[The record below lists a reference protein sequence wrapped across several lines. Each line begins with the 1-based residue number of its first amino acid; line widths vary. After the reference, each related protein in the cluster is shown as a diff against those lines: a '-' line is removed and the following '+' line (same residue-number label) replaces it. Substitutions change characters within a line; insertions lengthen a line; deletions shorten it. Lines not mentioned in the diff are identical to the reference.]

1 MHAVALRY
9 LDQVARLGSIRR
21 ASEVLNVASS
31 AVNRQILKLESEL
44 GIVLFDRTGNGVR
57 PTPAGEIV
65 VRHARETLASWGR
78 VKADISSLAGSI
90 AGEVR
95 LISIPSFLI
104 RVVPRAIEQVARR
117 HPRVAYRVIEADP
130 TDHVEEMRA
139 GRPDLAILFTDK
151 RYRDYELVTRLKA
164 AVGAIVAPDH
174 PLASRDGVTL
184 TQCAAY
190 PVTML
195 SDPWLLDA
203 ASEVEFVR
211 SGARFEPRLSSNS
224 FNLMKEMM
232 KSGLAIGFFTQVGFL
247 QEIARGELKHVPLT
261 EDQLASNEMGLFVHR
276 SRSSGPA
283 IEALTKALIVELSAL
298 EREIDTIGASV
309 NRPRKSGTRR
319 RKPRELNP
327 ASPRSK

>member
-9 LDQVARLGSIRR
+9 LDQVARFGSIRR
-21 ASEVLNVASS
+21 ASEVLHVASS

-44 GIVLFDRTGNGVR
+44 GMVLFDRTGNGVR

-65 VRHARETLASWGR
+65 VRHARETLANWGR
-78 VKADISSLAGSI
+78 VKADISSLAGDI

-95 LISIPSFLI
+95 LISIPAFLL
-104 RVVPRAIEQVARR
+104 RVVPRAIAAVAAR

-151 RYRDYELVTRLKA
+151 RYRDYDLAARLKA
-164 AVGAIVAPDH
+164 AVGAVVSPDH
-174 PLASRDGVTL
+174 PIASRASVTL
-184 TQCAAY
+184 TECAAY

-211 SGARFEPRLSSNS
+211 SGARFNTRLSSNS
-224 FNLMKEMM
+224 FNLMKELMR
-232 KSGLAIGFFTQVGFL
+232 SGLAIGFFTKVGFVEEL
-247 QEIARGELKHVPLT
+247 ARGELRHVPLT
-261 EDQLASNEMGLFVHR
+261 EDQLAANEMGLFVHR
-276 SRSSGPA
+276 DRAASPA
-283 IEALTKALIVELSAL
+283 IAALTEALILELAAL
-298 EREIDTIGASV
+298 EKEIGAIAT
-309 NRPRKSGTRR
+309 RAARR
-319 RKPRELNP
+319 RKPAARRRSPELNP